1 MQTYILL
8 HSIKF
13 FGLHQLFGI
22 HTVGC
27 TSHALFMLFSHN
39 GYIENQSGSCRCQ
52 RLYSLGFLVVLLDLE
67 GLLLPDNEK
76 TASAKGQLLYACL
89 KLHYITSLQYAFG
102 HSACVWACQ
111 PCDACGVTHPQ
122 PWFPIFSIQSFDT
135 RGALQLQIHSVIQ
148 RNVYIG
154 MGDT

>member
-1 MQTYILL
+1 MYNFTKQMQVQTYILL
-8 HSIKF
+8 HSITF

-76 TASAKGQLLYACL
+76 TASAKGRLLYACL

-102 HSACVWACQ
+102 HSACV
-111 PCDACGVTHPQ
+111 
-122 PWFPIFSIQSFDT
+122 
-135 RGALQLQIHSVIQ
+135 
-148 RNVYIG
+148 
-154 MGDT
+154 

>member
-1 MQTYILL
+1 MVHIFIATQPIVIEIFSVQSNVDDELNNLTMTMLKRFSMYNFTKQMQVQTYILL
-8 HSIKF
+8 HSITF

-102 HSACVWACQ
+102 HSACV
-111 PCDACGVTHPQ
+111 
-122 PWFPIFSIQSFDT
+122 
-135 RGALQLQIHSVIQ
+135 
-148 RNVYIG
+148 
-154 MGDT
+154 

>member
-1 MQTYILL
+1 MVHIFIATQPIVIEIFSVQSNVDDELNNLTMTMLKKISMYNFTKQMQVQTYILL
-8 HSIKF
+8 HCITF

-39 GYIENQSGSCRCQ
+39 GYIQNQSGSCRCQ

-67 GLLLPDNEK
+67 GLLLPDNVK

-102 HSACVWACQ
+102 HSACV
-111 PCDACGVTHPQ
+111 
-122 PWFPIFSIQSFDT
+122 
-135 RGALQLQIHSVIQ
+135 
-148 RNVYIG
+148 
-154 MGDT
+154 

>member
-1 MQTYILL
+1 MVHIFIATQPIVIEIFSVQSNVDDELNNLTMTMLKRFSMYNFTKQMQVQTYILL
-8 HSIKF
+8 HSITF

-67 GLLLPDNEK
+67 GLLLPENEK

-89 KLHYITSLQYAFG
+89 KLHYITSRQYAFG
-102 HSACVWACQ
+102 HSACV
-111 PCDACGVTHPQ
+111 
-122 PWFPIFSIQSFDT
+122 
-135 RGALQLQIHSVIQ
+135 
-148 RNVYIG
+148 
-154 MGDT
+154 

>member
-1 MQTYILL
+1 MVHIFIATQPIVIEIFSVQSNVDDELNNLTMTMLKKISMYNFTKQMQVQTYILL
-8 HSIKF
+8 HSITF

-102 HSACVWACQ
+102 HSACV
-111 PCDACGVTHPQ
+111 
-122 PWFPIFSIQSFDT
+122 
-135 RGALQLQIHSVIQ
+135 
-148 RNVYIG
+148 
-154 MGDT
+154 

>member
-1 MQTYILL
+1 MVHIFIATQPIVIEIFSVQSNVDDELNNLTMTMLKKISMYNFTKQMQVQTYILL

-102 HSACVWACQ
+102 HSACV
-111 PCDACGVTHPQ
+111 
-122 PWFPIFSIQSFDT
+122 
-135 RGALQLQIHSVIQ
+135 
-148 RNVYIG
+148 
-154 MGDT
+154 

>member
-1 MQTYILL
+1 MVHIFIATQPIVIEIFSVQSNVDDELNNLTMTMLKRFSMYNFTKQMQVQTYILL
-8 HSIKF
+8 HSITF

-67 GLLLPDNEK
+67 GLLLPENEK

-102 HSACVWACQ
+102 HSACV
-111 PCDACGVTHPQ
+111 
-122 PWFPIFSIQSFDT
+122 
-135 RGALQLQIHSVIQ
+135 
-148 RNVYIG
+148 
-154 MGDT
+154 

>member
-1 MQTYILL
+1 MYNFTKQMQVQTYILL
-8 HSIKF
+8 HSITF

-67 GLLLPDNEK
+67 GLLLPDNVK

-102 HSACVWACQ
+102 HSACV
-111 PCDACGVTHPQ
+111 
-122 PWFPIFSIQSFDT
+122 
-135 RGALQLQIHSVIQ
+135 
-148 RNVYIG
+148 
-154 MGDT
+154 